1 VRAFR
6 AEHDGFSGVFAWADE
21 TVDVSTTGEA
31 RKIAATL
38 LLSRTIGSLLFG
50 VRASDPA
57 AIAAAAALLA
67 AVAALAV
74 YVPVRRATGVDPAA
88 SLRCE

>member
-21 TVDVSTTGEA
+21 TVDVST
-31 RKIAATL
+31 
-38 LLSRTIGSLLFG
+38 
-50 VRASDPA
+50 
-57 AIAAAAALLA
+57 AAALLA